1 MTHFAVRIPG
11 EGLAE
16 INGELLV
23 VEEGGSVHEA
33 VLDRLQ
39 RHAQERAAAVEATVN
54 DGPAG
59 AHFVL
64 RVAPDGSSR
73 LLDPSERTD
82 ATDHPT
88 PDPPPPPAA
97 APAPASAPG
106 PAPVAAPVPSSAP
119 GPAPVAAP
127 VPSSAPGLAPAAPAP
142 GPAPASAP
150 GLAPAPVAPAP
161 GLAPASVPGLAPAP
175 GPAPASV
182 PGLAPA
188 PVAAPAPAPTPV
200 SAVAAAVARARA
212 RAAATAPAV
221 PAPPPLP
228 PRPLAPELA
237 ERVAYINA
245 LTAAGR
251 IEDASAEVTALREAL
266 TRSAGTE
273 HPDALEARAMEAY
286 LAHLRGDHR
295 EATVLALSVARILC
309 GAGDPAAPAAIA
321 RAAAAWQRLADDR
334 AAVIHG
340 SELLHMWN
348 RLRGDGRLAPADERL
363 ARRVRAQVESLS
375 ARV

>member
-16 INGELLV
+16 INGELLA
-23 VEEGGSVHEA
+23 VEKDGSVHEA

-39 RHAQERAAAVEATVN
+39 RHAQERGAAVEATVN

-64 RVAPDGSSR
+64 QVAPDGSSR
-73 LLDPSERTD
+73 LLDPAERTD
-82 ATDHPT
+82 TTGHAPG
-88 PDPPPPPAA
+88 PPPGHAPEPPPA
-97 APAPASAPG
+97 P
-106 PAPVAAPVPSSAP
+106 
-119 GPAPVAAP
+119 
-127 VPSSAPGLAPAAPAP
+127 
-142 GPAPASAP
+142 
-150 GLAPAPVAPAP
+150 
-161 GLAPASVPGLAPAP
+161 
-175 GPAPASV
+175 
-182 PGLAPA
+182 
-188 PVAAPAPAPTPV
+188 APAPAPTPV

-212 RAAATAPAV
+212 AATAPPGPV
-221 PAPPPLP
+221 PPPQP
-228 PRPLAPELA
+228 SRPLAPELA
-237 ERVAYINA
+237 DRVAHINA

-251 IEDASAEVTALREAL
+251 IEEASAEATALREAL

-273 HPDALEARAMEAY
+273 HPNALEARAMEAY

-309 GAGDPAAPAAIA
+309 GAADPGAPAAIA
-321 RAAAAWQRLADDR
+321 RAAAAWQRLEDGR

-348 RLRGDGRLAPADERL
+348 RLRGLGRLAPADERL

-375 ARV
+375 ACV

>member
-1 MTHFAVRIPG
+1 MTRFAVRIPG

-39 RHAQERAAAVEATVN
+39 RHAQERAATVEATVN
-54 DGPAG
+54 DGLAG

-64 RVAPDGSSR
+64 QVAPDGSSR
-73 LLDPSERTD
+73 LVDAADRTE
-82 ATDHPT
+82 ATDQAPA
-88 PDPPPPPAA
+88 PPPPA
-97 APAPASAPG
+97 PAPA
-106 PAPVAAPVPSSAP
+106 
-119 GPAPVAAP
+119 
-127 VPSSAPGLAPAAPAP
+127 
-142 GPAPASAP
+142 
-150 GLAPAPVAPAP
+150 
-161 GLAPASVPGLAPAP
+161 
-175 GPAPASV
+175 
-182 PGLAPA
+182 
-188 PVAAPAPAPTPV
+188 PV

-212 RAAATAPAV
+212 AAAARPA
-221 PAPPPLP
+221 PAPPPQPSRPLP
-228 PRPLAPELA
+228 PELVD
-237 ERVAYINA
+237 RVAHINA
-245 LTAAGR
+245 LTATGR
-251 IEDASAEVTALREAL
+251 IEEASAAVTALREAL

-309 GAGDPAAPAAIA
+309 GAGDPGAPAAIA
-321 RAAAAWQRLADDR
+321 RAAAAWQRLEDVR
-334 AAVIHG
+334 AAVVHG
-340 SELLHMWN
+340 GELLHMWD
-348 RLRGDGRLAPADERL
+348 RLRGGGRLAPADERL

>member
-16 INGELLV
+16 INGEPLV

-54 DGPAG
+54 DGPSG
-59 AHFVL
+59 AAFVL
-64 RVAPDGSSR
+64 QVAPDGSSR
-73 LLDPSERTD
+73 ILDPAERTGTTGR
-82 ATDHPT
+82 APEL
-88 PDPPPPPAA
+88 PQSVPAPELPQSVPAPELPQSVPAPEPPQR
-97 APAPASAPG
+97 APAPELP
-106 PAPVAAPVPSSAP
+106 PS
-119 GPAPVAAP
+119 
-127 VPSSAPGLAPAAPAP
+127 
-142 GPAPASAP
+142 
-150 GLAPAPVAPAP
+150 
-161 GLAPASVPGLAPAP
+161 
-175 GPAPASV
+175 
-182 PGLAPA
+182 
-188 PVAAPAPAPTPV
+188 APAPAPAPAPV

-212 RAAATAPAV
+212 AATAPPAPAPPAPAPPT
-221 PAPPPLP
+221 PAPPPQP
-228 PRPLAPELA
+228 SRPLAPELA
-237 ERVAYINA
+237 DLVAHINA

-251 IEDASAEVTALREAL
+251 IEEASAEVTALREAL

-309 GAGDPAAPAAIA
+309 GAGDPGAPAAIA
-321 RAAAAWQRLADDR
+321 RAAAAWQRLEDGR

-348 RLRGDGRLAPADERL
+348 RLRGVGRLTPDDERL
-363 ARRVRAQVESLS
+363 ARRVRAQVEALS
-375 ARV
+375 ACV

>member
-23 VEEGGSVHEA
+23 VEKGGSVHEA

-39 RHAQERAAAVEATVN
+39 RHAQERGAAVEATVN

-64 RVAPDGSSR
+64 QVAPDGSSR
-73 LLDPSERTD
+73 LLDPAERTD
-82 ATDHPT
+82 APGHAPE
-88 PDPPPPPAA
+88 PPP
-97 APAPASAPG
+97 
-106 PAPVAAPVPSSAP
+106 
-119 GPAPVAAP
+119 
-127 VPSSAPGLAPAAPAP
+127 
-142 GPAPASAP
+142 
-150 GLAPAPVAPAP
+150 APAPV
-161 GLAPASVPGLAPAP
+161 
-175 GPAPASV
+175 
-182 PGLAPA
+182 
-188 PVAAPAPAPTPV
+188 PTTV

-212 RAAATAPAV
+212 AATAP
-221 PAPPPLP
+221 PALVPPPQP
-228 PRPLAPELA
+228 SRPLAPELA
-237 ERVAYINA
+237 DRVAHINA

-251 IEDASAEVTALREAL
+251 IEEASAEATALREAL

-309 GAGDPAAPAAIA
+309 GAADPGAPAAIA
-321 RAAAAWQRLADDR
+321 RAAAAWQRLEDGR

-348 RLRGDGRLAPADERL
+348 RLRGVGRLAPADERL

-375 ARV
+375 ACV

>member
-1 MTHFAVRIPG
+1 MTRFAVRIPG

-23 VEEGGSVHEA
+23 VEEGASVHEA

-39 RHAQERAAAVEATVN
+39 RHAQERAAPVEATVN
-54 DGPAG
+54 DGHSG

-73 LLDPSERTD
+73 LLDTTERTEAAD
-82 ATDHPT
+82 QAPE
-88 PDPPPPPAA
+88 PPP
-97 APAPASAPG
+97 
-106 PAPVAAPVPSSAP
+106 
-119 GPAPVAAP
+119 
-127 VPSSAPGLAPAAPAP
+127 
-142 GPAPASAP
+142 
-150 GLAPAPVAPAP
+150 
-161 GLAPASVPGLAPAP
+161 
-175 GPAPASV
+175 
-182 PGLAPA
+182 APA
-188 PVAAPAPAPTPV
+188 PVAAAPTHAGVSAVAGAVAPAPV

-212 RAAATAPAV
+212 AATAPPA
-221 PAPPPLP
+221 PAPPPQP
-228 PRPLAPELA
+228 SRPLPPELA
-237 ERVAYINA
+237 ARVAHINA
-245 LTAAGR
+245 LTATGR
-251 IEDASAEVTALREAL
+251 IEEASAEATALREEL

-309 GAGDPAAPAAIA
+309 GAGAPGAPGAIA
-321 RAAAAWQRLADDR
+321 RAAAAWQRLEDGT
-334 AAVIHG
+334 AVVVHG
-340 SELLHMWN
+340 SELLHMWD
-348 RLRGDGRLAPADERL
+348 RLRGAGRLAPADERL

>member
-39 RHAQERAAAVEATVN
+39 RHAQERAVAVEARVN
-54 DGPAG
+54 EGPSG
-59 AHFVL
+59 AAFVL
-64 RVAPDGSSR
+64 QVAPDGSSR
-73 LLDPSERTD
+73 ILDRAERTETTGP
-82 ATDHPT
+82 APE
-88 PDPPPPPAA
+88 PPP
-97 APAPASAPG
+97 APAPA
-106 PAPVAAPVPSSAP
+106 
-119 GPAPVAAP
+119 
-127 VPSSAPGLAPAAPAP
+127 
-142 GPAPASAP
+142 
-150 GLAPAPVAPAP
+150 
-161 GLAPASVPGLAPAP
+161 
-175 GPAPASV
+175 
-182 PGLAPA
+182 
-188 PVAAPAPAPTPV
+188 PV

-212 RAAATAPAV
+212 AATAL
-221 PAPPPLP
+221 PAPVPPP
-228 PRPLAPELA
+228 QPSRPLAPELA
-237 ERVAYINA
+237 DRVAHINA

-251 IEDASAEVTALREAL
+251 IEEASAAVTALREAL
-266 TRSAGTE
+266 TRSAGPE

-309 GAGDPAAPAAIA
+309 GAADRGAPAAVA
-321 RAAAAWQRLADDR
+321 RAAAAWQRLEDGR

-340 SELLHMWN
+340 CELLHMWN
-348 RLRGDGRLAPADERL
+348 RLRGDGRLTPADERL

-375 ARV
+375 ACA

>member
-23 VEEGGSVHEA
+23 VANGGSVHEA

-39 RHAQERAAAVEATVN
+39 RHAQERGAAVEATVN

-64 RVAPDGSSR
+64 QVAPDGSSR
-73 LLDPSERTD
+73 LLDPAERTD
-82 ATDHPT
+82 TTVPAPE
-88 PDPPPPPAA
+88 PPPGPAPEPPPGHAPEPPPGH
-97 APAPASAPG
+97 APAPAPE
-106 PAPVAAPVPSSAP
+106 PPP
-119 GPAPVAAP
+119 
-127 VPSSAPGLAPAAPAP
+127 APAP
-142 GPAPASAP
+142 
-150 GLAPAPVAPAP
+150 APAPEPP
-161 GLAPASVPGLAPAP
+161 P
-175 GPAPASV
+175 
-182 PGLAPA
+182 
-188 PVAAPAPAPTPV
+188 APAPAPTPV
-200 SAVAAAVARARA
+200 SAVAEAVARA
-212 RAAATAPAV
+212 RAAATAP
-221 PAPPPLP
+221 PALVPPPQP
-228 PRPLAPELA
+228 SRPLAPELA
-237 ERVAYINA
+237 DRVAHINA

-251 IEDASAEVTALREAL
+251 IEEASAEATALREAL

-309 GAGDPAAPAAIA
+309 GAADPGAPAAIA
-321 RAAAAWQRLADDR
+321 RAAAAWQRLEDGR

-348 RLRGDGRLAPADERL
+348 RLRGVGRLAPADERL

-375 ARV
+375 ACV

>member
-23 VEEGGSVHEA
+23 VAKGGSVHEA

-39 RHAQERAAAVEATVN
+39 RHAQERGAAVEATVN

-64 RVAPDGSSR
+64 QVAPDGSSR
-73 LLDPSERTD
+73 LLDPAERTD
-82 ATDHPT
+82 TTVHAPE
-88 PDPPPPPAA
+88 PPPA
-97 APAPASAPG
+97 P
-106 PAPVAAPVPSSAP
+106 
-119 GPAPVAAP
+119 
-127 VPSSAPGLAPAAPAP
+127 
-142 GPAPASAP
+142 
-150 GLAPAPVAPAP
+150 
-161 GLAPASVPGLAPAP
+161 
-175 GPAPASV
+175 
-182 PGLAPA
+182 
-188 PVAAPAPAPTPV
+188 APAPAPTPV
-200 SAVAAAVARARA
+200 SAVAEAVARA
-212 RAAATAPAV
+212 RAAATAP
-221 PAPPPLP
+221 PALVPPPQP
-228 PRPLAPELA
+228 SRPLAPELA
-237 ERVAYINA
+237 DRVAHINA

-251 IEDASAEVTALREAL
+251 IEEASAEATALREAL

-309 GAGDPAAPAAIA
+309 GAGAPGAPAAIA
-321 RAAAAWQRLADDR
+321 RAAAAWQRLEDVR

-348 RLRGDGRLAPADERL
+348 RLRGVGRLAPADERL

-375 ARV
+375 ACV